1 MIVTG
6 SGPAGRNTSAS
17 PHASAA
23 MPPAIANPS
32 RTVGRAGRMI
42 PRPQA
47 KAGYK
52 MGGTPRMAIRETD
65 GPSVN
70 RLHGRRLRPLPRPE
84 LSVTSCGSRNTPPA
98 PQRSHPMR
106 FVPSLAVVALVA
118 CAAPLAA
125 QETPT
130 ERSAAAD
137 VVRRMNTLE
146 RSLALPPLVARLTG
160 ARDPRRDG
168 VLARAKE
175 LMDKELLAMADDIT
189 HHPETGY
196 KEERSVKILT
206 DYLQAH
212 DFEVT
217 SGVAGLKTA
226 VGAREQK
233 GTAGPNLRVILEY
246 DALRGTTRDFHGD
259 QHSAQGPVGMAAALA
274 VAEFLTASK
283 TPGTVTVYGTPAEE
297 IGSPEAKTTMYQ
309 AGVFK
314 GADVLVRSHSS
325 TATQAPG
332 PGFGSCCM
340 NIDVV
345 RYIFSGAP
353 AHQLQAWDG
362 RDALTGVIELFNHI
376 DAIRRT
382 LRPETRIQG
391 IITEGGKAP
400 NVVPDRAVAEF
411 WLRYPDQVYL
421 AQVLERVNDAARAA
435 ALASGTKV
443 RIEADS
449 ESRDGISVAALNDVA
464 FAYLKQLGATK
475 LEDEP
480 GRPLPYEETGT
491 VATEIPG
498 VGVTAHSSNGGYHT
512 FEMEADALGPV
523 GHHGFVLDAQA
534 MAAVLYHFATDTPYR
549 ATVQREFEGFKALY
563 DEYLTALRSAYPLPT
578 VPEPGGH

>member
-1 MIVTG
+1 MRRHI
-6 SGPAGRNTSAS
+6 PF
-17 PHASAA
+17 AA
-23 MPPAIANPS
+23 
-32 RTVGRAGRMI
+32 
-42 PRPQA
+42 
-47 KAGYK
+47 
-52 MGGTPRMAIRETD
+52 
-65 GPSVN
+65 
-70 RLHGRRLRPLPRPE
+70 
-84 LSVTSCGSRNTPPA
+84 
-98 PQRSHPMR
+98 
-106 FVPSLAVVALVA
+106 LALL
-118 CAAPLAA
+118 AAPRVVA

-137 VVRRMNTLE
+137 VIRRMNTLE
-146 RSLALPPLVARLTG
+146 RSLALPPVVARLTT
-160 ARDPRRDG
+160 ARDPRRDA
-168 VLARAKE
+168 VLARVQE
-175 LMDKELLAMADDIT
+175 LMNAELLAMADDIT
-189 HHPETGY
+189 RHPETGY

-212 DFEVT
+212 DFDVEP
-217 SGVAGLKTA
+217 GVAGLKTA
-226 VGAREQK
+226 FVARYRK
-233 GTAGPNLRVILEY
+233 GTPGPNLGVILEY

-259 QHSAQGPVGMAAALA
+259 QHSAQGPVGIAAARA
-274 VAEFLTASK
+274 VAEFLTSSK

-297 IGSPEAKTTMYQ
+297 IGSPEAKTTMYN

-314 GADVLVRSHSS
+314 GVDVLVRSHSS

-345 RYIFSGAP
+345 RYIFAGAP
-353 AHQLQAWDG
+353 AHQLQAWDA
-362 RDALTGVIELFNHI
+362 RDALTGVIPLFNPI

-421 AQVLERVNDAARAA
+421 AQVLDRVNDAARAA
-435 ALASGTKV
+435 ALATGTKL

-464 FAYLKQLGATK
+464 FAYLKKLGATK
-475 LEDEP
+475 FEDEP

-491 VATEIPG
+491 VATQIPG

-512 FEMEADALGPV
+512 FEMEADALAPV
-523 GHHGFVLDAQA
+523 GHHAFVIDAQA
-534 MAAVLYHFATDTPYR
+534 MAAVLYHFATDAPYR
-549 ATVQREFEGFKALY
+549 ATVKREFDGLKALY
-563 DEYLTALRSAYPLPT
+563 DEYLTDLKTAYPLPT
-578 VPEPGGH
+578 VAEPAGE

>member
-1 MIVTG
+1 M
-6 SGPAGRNTSAS
+6 PHLS
-17 PHASAA
+17 P
-23 MPPAIANPS
+23 
-32 RTVGRAGRMI
+32 V
-42 PRPQA
+42 
-47 KAGYK
+47 
-52 MGGTPRMAIRETD
+52 
-65 GPSVN
+65 
-70 RLHGRRLRPLPRPE
+70 
-84 LSVTSCGSRNTPPA
+84 
-98 PQRSHPMR
+98 
-106 FVPSLAVVALVA
+106 AVLLTLV
-118 CAAPLAA
+118 AAPLTPALLA
-125 QETPT
+125 GQETPT
-130 ERSAAAD
+130 ERSAAAA
-137 VVRRMNTLE
+137 VIRRMNDLE
-146 RSLALPPLVARLTG
+146 RSLALPQLVARLT
-160 ARDPRRDG
+160 ARDPRRDA
-168 VLARAKE
+168 VIARAGA
-175 LMDKELLAMADDIT
+175 LMERELLGMADDIT
-189 HHPETGY
+189 RHPEVGH
-196 KEERSVKILT
+196 KEERSVQILT
-206 DYLQAH
+206 DYLRAH
-212 DFEVT
+212 DFDVT
-217 SGVAGLKTA
+217 TGVAGLKTA
-226 VGAREQK
+226 FVARYKK
-233 GTAGPNLRVILEY
+233 GTPGPDLGVILEY

-411 WLRYPDQVYL
+411 WLRYPDPVYL
-421 AQVLERVNDAARAA
+421 GQVLDRVNDAARAA
-435 ALASGTKV
+435 ALATGTKV
-443 RIEADS
+443 RIDADS

-464 FAYLKQLGATK
+464 FAYLRRFGATK
-475 LEDEP
+475 VEEEP

-491 VATEIPG
+491 VATQIPG

-512 FEMEADALGPV
+512 FEMEADALGAV

-534 MAAVLYHFATDTPYR
+534 MAAVLYHFATDAPYR
-549 ATVQREFEGFKALY
+549 AAVKREFAGLQGLY
-563 DEYLTALRSAYPLPT
+563 ADYLAALREAYPTPKFGEPT
-578 VPEPGGH
+578 GR